1 MTGLTTPRRRIKE
14 SPMEHVLL
22 KLAKQLNAFDEAS
35 LMSLWEKYAETVQ
48 RFEPTKRWE
57 EAALVFGFI
66 QSLRWKNQLFNYN
79 WAQNSKPREDGP
91 RLANPFGDPSVDAL
105 AAPSQAG
112 AQDKGKP
119 GLRQKIQ
126 SAQKTKNAQKTGKK
140 VLRFKPR
147 DNGVTKAEEPS
158 ES

>member
-1 MTGLTTPRRRIKE
+1 
-14 SPMEHVLL
+14 MEHVLL

-79 WAQNSKPREDGP
+79 WSQNSKPREDGP
-91 RLANPFGDPSVDAL
+91 RLANPFGDPAADGL
-105 AAPSQAG
+105 ADPAQAG
-112 AQDKGKP
+112 ASDKPKS

-126 SAQKTKNAQKTGKK
+126 ATQKVKSAQKAGKK

-147 DNGVTKAEEPS
+147 ENGTIQSDEPS